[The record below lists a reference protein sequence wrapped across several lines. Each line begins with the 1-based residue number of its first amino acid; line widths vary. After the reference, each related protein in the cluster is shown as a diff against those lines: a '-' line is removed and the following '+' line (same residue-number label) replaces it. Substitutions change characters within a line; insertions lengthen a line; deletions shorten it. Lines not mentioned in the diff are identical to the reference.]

1 MDKSLDL
8 FDEFSN
14 LCPICLIGNPVEID
28 DTDNPN
34 RAMIPL
40 QPLYAYQCD
49 TCGWQTAAYIQ
60 VDGYQKILDDRWQNI
75 SKIMIAS
82 ARYRLGISIIANKLS
97 ATGHYFT
104 DQMVA

>member
-1 MDKSLDL
+1 MDKMLDI

-14 LCPICLIGNPVEID
+14 RCPICLMGNPVEID

-34 RAMIPL
+34 RAMMPM
-40 QPLYAYQCD
+40 QPVFAYQCD
-49 TCGWQTAAYIQ
+49 TCGWQTAAYIR
-60 VDGYQKILDDRWQNI
+60 VDGYEKILDDRWSNI

-97 ATGHYFT
+97 ATEFYFT
-104 DQMVA
+104 YQMIA